1 MRNQAARWSPE
12 VYAAVCA
19 AARQEEALVRARA
32 KQVVVADTAAVH
44 VFLLRQ
50 LR

>member
-44 VFLLRQ
+44 VF
-50 LR
+50 